1 MGKFTKGENPQ
12 TVALN
17 FNTNA
22 PLDDR
27 TVVTT
32 KASLIGKDTWIK
44 AEYLFKGLITA
55 VQETNELYMY
65 IGNIGISFPADFLA
79 DTTTTT
85 PSVSDETIAKYWK
98 KISSSGLESLSGVFT
113 FKGVAES
120 VSPDLSYIAICSDT
134 SDQSVVPVGTAADL
148 EGDLY
153 YGWSIEGNEFWT
165 ESSSLDSESTQYVQS
180 GPISV
185 QGIEYNKDFYYPAN
199 AMPVGDDFQ
208 YAELKNLKGNSIF
221 IPAGAIPINA
231 GRDYPV
237 YSSQDD
243 VTGIGTGIGFYYK
256 RYRFSENEAPQTIS
270 HTHTAIQA
278 NETNSGHVYQIG
290 ENEYASNGQIW
301 VKLGS
306 PVEDWIIL

>member
-1 MGKFTKGENPQ
+1 MKYSEGKNSQ
-12 TVALN
+12 TVGFSFA
-17 FNTNA
+17 TNA

-27 TVVTT
+27 TVVKT
-32 KASLIGKDTWIK
+32 KDSLIGKDTWGK
-44 AEYLFKGLITA
+44 AGYLFDGLITA
-55 VQETNELYMY
+55 VQETQELYMY
-65 IGNIGISFPADFLA
+65 IGGKLSAWPSDFLS
-79 DTTTTT
+79 TTTAAT
-85 PSVSDETIAKYWK
+85 SSASDQIISKYWK
-98 KISSSGLESLSGVFT
+98 KISSSGLENISGVFQ
-113 FKGVAES
+113 FKGVAEA

-185 QGIEYNKDFYYPAN
+185 QGIEYNKDFYYPAD
-199 AMPVGDDFQ
+199 AMPVADDLQ

-221 IPAGAIPINA
+221 IPAGAIPIDA
-231 GRDYPV
+231 GREYPV
-237 YSSQDD
+237 YSSQND
-243 VTGIGTGIGFYYK
+243 VTGIGIGIGFYYK
-256 RYRFSENEAPQTIS
+256 RYRFSKNKAPQTIS
-270 HTHTAIQA
+270 NTHTMIQA
-278 NETNSGHVYQIG
+278 NESNSGHVYQIG